1 MINETMF
8 KTGEISMRLILLLTI
23 LASCKNIEIPQ
34 YETVAELDCDTLEEP
49 IKSTPSKIN
58 LIYDGYYEII
68 LPNGEVLRVS
78 GDCVYR
84 SYSQVRK

>member
-1 MINETMF
+1 M
-8 KTGEISMRLILLLTI
+8 KLLLLITAII
-23 LASCKNIEIPQ
+23 LTGCESIKLEAPK

-49 IKSTPSKIN
+49 IKSTPSKIK

-68 LPNGEVLRVS
+68 LPDGEVLRVS

-84 SYSQVRK
+84 SYSQVVKK

>member
-1 MINETMF
+1 M
-8 KTGEISMRLILLLTI
+8 KTVLLITLIALTG
-23 LASCKNIEIPQ
+23 CKNIEIPK

-49 IKSTPSKIN
+49 IKSTPSKIK

-68 LPNGEVLRVS
+68 LSDGTIMKVS

-84 SYSQVRK
+84 SYSQVVK

>member
-1 MINETMF
+1 
-8 KTGEISMRLILLLTI
+8 MRVILLTI
-23 LASCKNIEIPQ
+23 FLVSCKDLKLPE

-49 IKSTPSKIN
+49 IKSTPSKIK

-68 LPNGEVLRVS
+68 LPDGEVLRVS